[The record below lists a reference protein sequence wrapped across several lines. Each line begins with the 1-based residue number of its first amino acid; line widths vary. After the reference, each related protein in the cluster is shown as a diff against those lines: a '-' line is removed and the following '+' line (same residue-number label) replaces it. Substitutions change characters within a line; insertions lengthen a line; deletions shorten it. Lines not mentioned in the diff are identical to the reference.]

1 MHQAIA
7 AIRFDPLLPVSLL
20 AAIGTLCLLA
30 VLVAAWRRAPG
41 TVLRSAAFALLLLWL
56 SGPRLVQET
65 REGLPDIGLLVVDQT
80 ASMQVG
86 NRTALAEQARAELTA
101 QAAKLPDLQWRSITV
116 PEGGTQGTQL
126 FAAIDRALAEIPRD
140 RLSGI
145 VALTDGQVHD

>member
-20 AAIGTLCLLA
+20 AAVGVLCLLA
-30 VLVAAWRRAPG
+30 VFVGAWRRGPGAGVPG
-41 TVLRSAAFALLLLWL
+41 TVLRSLAFALLLLVL

-86 NRTALAEQARAELTA
+86 NRAALAGQARAELRD
-101 QAAKLPDLQWRSITV
+101 QAAKLPDLQ
-116 PEGGTQGTQL
+116 
-126 FAAIDRALAEIPRD
+126 
-140 RLSGI
+140 
-145 VALTDGQVHD
+145 